1 MTHRTGPKA
10 SKGGLSAPNG
20 AMALEPSSASCR
32 QTPSMEILF
41 RLALVNQLLHEKRA
55 ADPACGEGVATCH
68 DDILANIG
76 HELRTPLTIIQG
88 LSEILLDDATDVLPA
103 QYIDFLR
110 QIHQA
115 SRKLGQLAET
125 SIMLTKLNSGY
136 LKIHPVP
143 IHLGEAIDRVVG
155 QYFEELQAKRISL
168 SMTLEEQ
175 LPLVWADGLCLEI
188 ALQALLDNAIKFN
201 VEGGRI
207 SWKACLMGSRVS
219 LAVSDTGVG
228 IPPEKAPA
236 LFAVFGQ
243 LESGTT
249 RRFGGLGLGLPLV
262 RKLMESMDGDISAE
276 SPGANQGS
284 TFTLCLPAV
293 LGDASSPL

>member
-1 MTHRTGPKA
+1 MTQRHGP
-10 SKGGLSAPNG
+10 GTTQSAVSVVDDADVLLHLAWANQVLQ
-20 AMALEPSSASCR
+20 AEVERSSAAEREMTS
-32 QTPSMEILF
+32 F
-41 RLALVNQLLHEKRA
+41 
-55 ADPACGEGVATCH
+55 H

-88 LSEILLDDATDVLPA
+88 LSEILLDDATGVLPG
-103 QYIDFLR
+103 QYVDFLK

-136 LKIHPVP
+136 LKIHPIP
-143 IHLGEAIDRVVG
+143 IQLNEAISRVVG
-155 QYFEELQAKRISL
+155 QYQDELEAKRLAIT
-168 SMTLEEQ
+168 MEFADQ

-201 VEGGRI
+201 VEGGSIAWTAR
-207 SWKACLMGSRVS
+207 ADADRVCLSVT
-219 LAVSDTGVG
+219 DTGVG
-228 IPPEKAPA
+228 IPPAKLPA

-243 LESGTT
+243 LESGPT

-262 RKLMESMDGDISAE
+262 SKLMASMGGDIIADSAG
-276 SPGANQGS
+276 SNMGS
-284 TFTLCLPAV
+284 TFTLTLPGV
-293 LGDASSPL
+293 VGDVPFSL

>member
-1 MTHRTGPKA
+1 MTQRHGP
-10 SKGGLSAPNG
+10 GT
-20 AMALEPSSASCR
+20 PSSAVSVADGVDV
-32 QTPSMEILF
+32 LF
-41 RLALVNQLLHEKRA
+41 HLAWANLALKSELERSSATEHE
-55 ADPACGEGVATCH
+55 VTSFH

-88 LSEILLDDATDVLPA
+88 LSEILLDDATGVLPP
-103 QYIDFLR
+103 QYVDFLK

-136 LKIHPVP
+136 LKIHPIP
-143 IHLGEAIDRVVG
+143 IQLDEAIQRVVG
-155 QYFEELQAKRISL
+155 QYHDELEAKRL
-168 SMTLEEQ
+168 ALVMEVEDQ

-201 VEGGRI
+201 VDGGRI
-207 SWKACLMGSRVS
+207 IWSARSEAERVH
-219 LAVSDTGVG
+219 LAVTDTGVG
-228 IPPEKAPA
+228 IPPSKLPA

-243 LESGTT
+243 LESGPT

-262 RKLMESMDGDISAE
+262 KKLMASMRGDITAHSAG
-276 SPGANQGS
+276 SNLGS
-284 TFTLCLPAV
+284 TFTLTLPSVSADV
-293 LGDASSPL
+293 QFPH

>member
-1 MTHRTGPKA
+1 MTQRHGPGATPRAVSVADGADVLFHLAWANRALQAEAGRA
-10 SKGGLSAPNG
+10 SVA
-20 AMALEPSSASCR
+20 EREVAS
-32 QTPSMEILF
+32 F
-41 RLALVNQLLHEKRA
+41 
-55 ADPACGEGVATCH
+55 H

-88 LSEILLDDATDVLPA
+88 LSEILLDDATGVLPP
-103 QYIDFLR
+103 QYVDFLK

-136 LKIHPVP
+136 LKIHPIP
-143 IHLGEAIDRVVG
+143 IQLDEAISRVVG
-155 QYFEELQAKRISL
+155 QYHDELEAKRLNL
-168 SMTLEEQ
+168 SMEIEEQ

-201 VEGGRI
+201 VEGGCI
-207 SWKACLMGSRVS
+207 SWAARSEAERVY
-219 LAVSDTGVG
+219 LAVTDTGVG
-228 IPPEKAPA
+228 IPPAKLPA

-262 RKLMESMDGDISAE
+262 KKLMASMGGDIAAD
-276 SPGANQGS
+276 SPGSNLGS
-284 TFTLCLPAV
+284 TFTLTLPSV
-293 LGDASSPL
+293 SGDIQIPD

>member
-1 MTHRTGPKA
+1 MTQRHGP
-10 SKGGLSAPNG
+10 G
-20 AMALEPSSASCR
+20 A
-32 QTPSMEILF
+32 TPRAVSVADGADVLF
-41 RLALVNQLLHEKRA
+41 HLAWVNQALQAETDRA
-55 ADPACGEGVATCH
+55 SAAEREMASFH

-88 LSEILLDDATDVLPA
+88 LSEILLDDATGVLPS
-103 QYIDFLR
+103 QYVDFLK

-136 LKIHPVP
+136 LKIHPIP
-143 IHLGEAIDRVVG
+143 IQLDEAISRVVG
-155 QYFEELQAKRISL
+155 QYQEELQAKRLDL
-168 SMTLEEQ
+168 SMEIEHH

-201 VEGGRI
+201 VEGGQI
-207 SWKACLMGSRVS
+207 SWTARSEAERVH
-219 LAVSDTGVG
+219 LALTDTGVG
-228 IPPEKAPA
+228 IPPAKLPA

-262 RKLMESMDGDISAE
+262 KKLLASMGGDISAH
-276 SPGANQGS
+276 SPGSNLGS
-284 TFTLCLPAV
+284 TFTLTLPGV
-293 LGDASSPL
+293 HGDIPIPD

>member
-1 MTHRTGPKA
+1 MTQRHGP
-10 SKGGLSAPNG
+10 GTTQSAVSVVDDADVLLHLAWANQVLQ
-20 AMALEPSSASCR
+20 AEVERSSAAEREMTS
-32 QTPSMEILF
+32 F
-41 RLALVNQLLHEKRA
+41 
-55 ADPACGEGVATCH
+55 H

-88 LSEILLDDATDVLPA
+88 LSEILLDDATGVLPG
-103 QYIDFLR
+103 QYVDFLK

-136 LKIHPVP
+136 LKIHPIP
-143 IHLGEAIDRVVG
+143 IQLNEAISRVVG
-155 QYFEELQAKRISL
+155 QYQDELEAKRLAIT
-168 SMTLEEQ
+168 MEFADQ

-201 VEGGRI
+201 VEGGAIAWTAR
-207 SWKACLMGSRVS
+207 ADADRVC
-219 LAVSDTGVG
+219 LAVTDTGVG
-228 IPPEKAPA
+228 IPPDKLPA

-243 LESGTT
+243 LESGPT

-262 RKLMESMDGDISAE
+262 SKLMASMGGDIVADSAG
-276 SPGANQGS
+276 SNMGS
-284 TFTLCLPAV
+284 TFTLTLPGV
-293 LGDASSPL
+293 VGDAPFSL

>member
-1 MTHRTGPKA
+1 MTLRHGPRA
-10 SKGGLSAPNG
+10 APPVSG
-20 AMALEPSSASCR
+20 
-32 QTPSMEILF
+32 MEILF
-41 RLALVNQLLHEKRA
+41 YMALANQALRE
-55 ADPACGEGVATCH
+55 ESATPRTVEREVSSFH

-88 LSEILLDDATDVLPA
+88 LSEILLDDATGTLPP
-103 QYIDFLR
+103 QYCDFLK

-143 IHLGEAIDRVVG
+143 IQVDEAIQRVIG
-155 QYFEELQAKRISL
+155 QYQEEIEAKRLVL
-168 SMTLEEQ
+168 SMVLEDH

-188 ALQALLDNAIKFN
+188 ALQALMDNAIKFN
-201 VEGGRI
+201 VEGGHITWTASSRNGHV
-207 SWKACLMGSRVS
+207 CLA
-219 LAVSDTGVG
+219 LADTGVG
-228 IPPEKAPA
+228 IPPAKLPA

-243 LESGTT
+243 VESGTT

-262 RKLMESMDGDISAE
+262 KKLMASMHGDIIADSR
-276 SPGANQGS
+276 GDNLGT
-284 TFTLCLPAV
+284 TFTMTLPSVSA
-293 LGDASSPL
+293 DDQFSD

>member
-1 MTHRTGPKA
+1 MTQRHGPA
-10 SKGGLSAPNG
+10 ATPRAVSDAGGPDPGSPDL
-20 AMALEPSSASCR
+20 
-32 QTPSMEILF
+32 LF
-41 RLALVNQLLHEKRA
+41 HLAWVNQVLH
-55 ADPACGEGVATCH
+55 ADAERSRVGDHEVASFH

-88 LSEILLDDATDVLPA
+88 LSEILLDDATGVLPS
-103 QYIDFLR
+103 QYCDFLK

-136 LKIHPVP
+136 LKIHPIP
-143 IHLGEAIDRVVG
+143 IQLDEAISRVVG
-155 QYFEELQAKRISL
+155 QYHEELEAKQLAVAMEISP
-168 SMTLEEQ
+168 Q

-207 SWKACLMGSRVS
+207 SWSARAEAERVC
-219 LAVSDTGVG
+219 LAVTDTGVG
-228 IPPEKAPA
+228 IPPAKLPA

-262 RKLMESMDGDISAE
+262 KKLIASMGGDIVAD
-276 SPGANQGS
+276 SPGSNMGS
-284 TFTLCLPAV
+284 TFTLALPRVQGDV
-293 LGDASSPL
+293 LFGH

>member
-1 MTHRTGPKA
+1 MTQRHGPA
-10 SKGGLSAPNG
+10 ATPRAVSDAGGPDPGGPDAGGPDL
-20 AMALEPSSASCR
+20 
-32 QTPSMEILF
+32 LF
-41 RLALVNQLLHEKRA
+41 HLAWVNQVLH
-55 ADPACGEGVATCH
+55 ADAERSRVSDQEVASFH

-88 LSEILLDDATDVLPA
+88 LSEILLDDATGVLPP
-103 QYIDFLR
+103 QYCDFLK

-136 LKIHPVP
+136 LKIHPIP
-143 IHLGEAIDRVVG
+143 IQLDEAVSRVIG
-155 QYFEELQAKRISL
+155 QYHEELEAKQLAVAMEISP
-168 SMTLEEQ
+168 Q

-207 SWKACLMGSRVS
+207 SWTASVEAERVCV
-219 LAVSDTGVG
+219 AVTDTGVG
-228 IPPEKAPA
+228 IPPSKLPA

-243 LESGTT
+243 LESGPT

-262 RKLMESMDGDISAE
+262 KKLMAGMGGDIVAD
-276 SPGANQGS
+276 SPGSNLGS
-284 TFTLCLPAV
+284 TFTLTLPSV
-293 LGDASSPL
+293 QGDVQFGH

>member
-1 MTHRTGPKA
+1 MTQRHGPGATPRAVSVADGVDVLFHLAWANQVLQAEAVRTGVSERDVA
-10 SKGGLSAPNG
+10 S
-20 AMALEPSSASCR
+20 
-32 QTPSMEILF
+32 F
-41 RLALVNQLLHEKRA
+41 
-55 ADPACGEGVATCH
+55 H

-88 LSEILLDDATDVLPA
+88 LSEILLDDAKDVLPT
-103 QYIDFLR
+103 QYVDFLK

-136 LKIHPVP
+136 LKIHPIP
-143 IHLGEAIDRVVG
+143 IQLDEAILRVVG
-155 QYFEELQAKRISL
+155 QYQEELDAKRLAL
-168 SMTLEEQ
+168 SMEIEDQ

-201 VEGGRI
+201 VEGGRVTWTAH
-207 SWKACLMGSRVS
+207 SEAERVH

-228 IPPEKAPA
+228 IPPAKLPA

-243 LESGTT
+243 LDSGTT

-262 RKLMESMDGDISAE
+262 KKLMASMGGDIAAQ
-276 SPGANQGS
+276 SPGTNLGS
-284 TFTLCLPAV
+284 TFILTLPGV
-293 LGDASSPL
+293 HGDMVFPG

>member
-1 MTHRTGPKA
+1 MTQMNGPRA
-10 SKGGLSAPNG
+10 SEQDMTA
-20 AMALEPSSASCR
+20 
-32 QTPSMEILF
+32 F
-41 RLALVNQLLHEKRA
+41 
-55 ADPACGEGVATCH
+55 H

-88 LSEILLDDATDVLPA
+88 LSEILLDDATDVLPP
-103 QYIDFLR
+103 QYRDFLR

-136 LKIHPVP
+136 LKIHPIP
-143 IHLGEAIDRVVG
+143 IQLDEAVSRVVG
-155 QYFEELQAKRISL
+155 QYREEIEAKRL
-168 SMTLEEQ
+168 TLTMEFPAAM
-175 LPLVWADGLCLEI
+175 PLVWADGLCLEI

-207 SWKACLMGSRVS
+207 AFSAEATPERVCLA
-219 LAVSDTGVG
+219 LSDSGVG
-228 IPPEKAPA
+228 IPKAKLPA

-243 LESGTT
+243 LESGST

-262 RKLMESMDGDISAE
+262 KKLMAGMGGDIAAD
-276 SPGANQGS
+276 SPGSNLGS
-284 TFTLCLPAV
+284 TFTLSLSAIPPDAPLP
-293 LGDASSPL
+293 D

>member
-1 MTHRTGPKA
+1 MTQRHGPGTTPRA
-10 SKGGLSAPNG
+10 VSVANDAEVLFHLVWANQVLQ
-20 AMALEPSSASCR
+20 AEIERSSAAEREMTS
-32 QTPSMEILF
+32 F
-41 RLALVNQLLHEKRA
+41 
-55 ADPACGEGVATCH
+55 H

-88 LSEILLDDATDVLPA
+88 LSEILLDDATGVLPM
-103 QYIDFLR
+103 QYVDFLK

-136 LKIHPVP
+136 LKIHPIP
-143 IHLGEAIDRVVG
+143 IQLDEAISRVVG
-155 QYFEELQAKRISL
+155 QYHDELEAKRL
-168 SMTLEEQ
+168 ALTMDFADQ

-201 VEGGRI
+201 VEGGSICWTAR
-207 SWKACLMGSRVS
+207 AEAERVC
-219 LAVSDTGVG
+219 LAVTDTGVG
-228 IPPEKAPA
+228 IPPSKLPA

-243 LESGTT
+243 LESGPT

-262 RKLMESMDGDISAE
+262 SKLMASMGGDIVADSAG
-276 SPGANQGS
+276 SNMGS
-284 TFTLCLPAV
+284 TFTLTLPSV
-293 LGDASSPL
+293 GGDVQFPH

>member
-1 MTHRTGPKA
+1 LNH
-10 SKGGLSAPNG
+10 
-20 AMALEPSSASCR
+20 
-32 QTPSMEILF
+32 
-41 RLALVNQLLHEKRA
+41 RLAADA
-55 ADPACGEGVATCH
+55 ARVQAGEREMAAFH

-88 LSEILLDDATDVLPA
+88 LSEILLDDATDVLPV
-103 QYIDFLR
+103 QYRDFLR

-136 LKIHPVP
+136 LKIHPIP
-143 IHLGEAIDRVVG
+143 IQLDEAISRVVG
-155 QYFEELQAKRISL
+155 QYREELDAKHLIL
-168 SMTLEEQ
+168 TKEMTEP

-201 VEGGRI
+201 VDGGRI
-207 SWKACLMGSRVS
+207 AWTTRTEGDRVH
-219 LAVSDTGVG
+219 LALTDTGVG
-228 IPPEKAPA
+228 IPPSKLPE

-243 LESGTT
+243 LDSGST

-262 RKLMESMDGDISAE
+262 KKLMASMGGDITAD
-276 SPGANQGS
+276 SPGSNLGS
-284 TFTLCLPAV
+284 TFTLSLPAIPP
-293 LGDASSPL
+293 DAPLPD